1 MSTRRRSLREHKGA
15 KYDEESSDEDEEEGR
30 GLDPKMKKS
39 KKKPKE
45 IMMDD
50 VDAESDFEK
59 EMLYEE
65 TRAGQTG
72 SQSDDDF
79 VGEEKE
85 NKGPPQRKKRSLG
98 NQTLGKG
105 SQIPGDSSKIG
116 GGIKHQLGGVPQQ
129 RLASQNKGLNLSE
142 SDSSE
147 DETLVEN
154 STIKS
159 AEKKALNPRG
169 NILPLQPSLFDDQEE
184 GNVEEEAAASQK
196 LMALACNLELVRSA
210 WVENPDAQKSG
221 TVEDISN
228 KVEKKKGGKRTV
240 NKKKRNIVD
249 QVANQAP
256 LDEKIDISSLLFQG
270 GEVGNDDEEETGE
283 TEERKSV
290 VPKDGVEIT
299 VAVPEGLKRKK
310 KKGFDVAAYIK
321 RKIGKA
327 RREVCTNLTINDFL
341 HPNS

>member
-15 KYDEESSDEDEEEGR
+15 KYDEESSDEDEEGR

-85 NKGPPQRKKRSLG
+85 NKGPPRRKKRSHG
-98 NQTLGKG
+98 NQTSGKG
-105 SQIPGDSSKIG
+105 SQIPGDTSKIG

-129 RLASQNKGLNLSE
+129 RLAGQNKGLNLSE

-159 AEKKALNPRG
+159 AEKKALNPKG

-299 VAVPEGLKRKK
+299 VAVPEGLKRMK

-327 RREVCTNLTINDFL
+327 RREVCINLTINDFFT
-341 HPNS
+341 S